1 MAFEHRMQLRQNL
14 AQVQVM
20 SPQMQQSLALL
31 QAPMLDLQAMVN
43 RELQENPVLE
53 ELSPDEKPATD
64 DGNESRVELMGK
76 PDVNEA
82 AEPPADTKV
91 MEPTDESNG
100 EPHDDFQVEME
111 RLAELSEEWREH
123 FNASQVAPVSRPSED
138 DEERRQFMFES
149 LTSGI
154 SLQEYLL
161 EQAHLSD
168 LDEEEMDVAEVIIG
182 NIDENGFLQSTSD
195 ELIEASSKDADVVD
209 EVLSVIRSFD
219 PAGVGA
225 ADLREC
231 LLLQLERIG
240 KIDSLEYQVID
251 QHMDALG
258 RRRFP
263 EIARA
268 IGVEID
274 EVQDIAEN
282 ISHLN
287 PRPGSAYQETAEV
300 YVVPEVFVDW
310 KDDQW
315 EVTSNREEM
324 PQLRI
329 SNSYKDLLV
338 EAKDSKDVRE
348 YIRGKIRDGNFLI
361 KSIHQRHDTILK
373 IGKEI
378 VARQADFLEKGIS
391 HLKPMT
397 MSEIAEKVGVHE
409 TTVSRGVSG
418 KYMQTPQG
426 LLEMRYFFTGAIQ
439 TGDGESMS
447 NTSVKQM
454 IAVLVEN
461 EGKSKPLSDESIV
474 KLLGKEKVKIARRTV
489 AKYRGELGIL
499 SSSMRRVY

>member
-1 MAFEHRMQLRQNL
+1 M
-14 AQVQVM
+14 QVM
-20 SPQMQQSLALL
+20 SPQMQQSLAFL
-31 QAPMLDLQAMVN
+31 QAPMLYLRSMIN
-43 RELQENPVLE
+43 KELQENPVLE
-53 ELSPDEKPATD
+53 ELSPDEAAPAENGDATAETKGEAPEIQPPEGTQVD
-64 DGNESRVELMGK
+64 PTAES
-76 PDVNEA
+76 N
-82 AEPPADTKV
+82 AEPV
-91 MEPTDESNG
+91 
-100 EPHDDFQVEME
+100 DDFSKELE
-111 RLAELSEEWREH
+111 RLAEMSEEWRDH
-123 FNASQVAPVSRPSED
+123 FNASQVPPVSQPNEQ

-149 LTSGI
+149 LTAGT
-154 SLQEYLL
+154 SLQEHLL
-161 EQAHLSD
+161 KQAHLGD
-168 LDEEEMDVAEVIIG
+168 LDEEEMEVAEVIIG
-182 NIDENGFLQSTSD
+182 NIDGNGFLQASLE
-195 ELIEASSKDADVVD
+195 ELIEASGKGANVVD
-209 EVLSVIRSFD
+209 EVLSVIRSFE
-219 PAGVGA
+219 PPGVGA

-240 KIDSLEYQVID
+240 KIDSLEHRVID

-268 IGVEID
+268 IGVEVE

-282 ISHLN
+282 ISHLD

-361 KSIHQRHDTILK
+361 KSIHQRQDTILK

-378 VARQADFLEKGIS
+378 VARQSEFLDKGIS

-409 TTVSRGVSG
+409 TTVSRAVSG

-426 LLEMRYFFTGAIQ
+426 LFEMRYFFTGAIQ
-439 TGDGESMS
+439 TDDGEGMS

-454 IAVLVEN
+454 IVGLVEN
-461 EGKSKPLSDESIV
+461 EEKSKPLSDESIV
-474 KLLGKEKVKIARRTV
+474 KLLRKKKVKIARRTV

>member
-1 MAFEHRMQLRQNL
+1 MAFEHRMQLGQRL

-20 SPQMQQSLALL
+20 SPQMQQSLAML

-43 RELQENPVLE
+43 KELQENPVLE
-53 ELSPDEKPATD
+53 ELSPDEKPSAD
-64 DGNESRVELMGK
+64 DENESGVELIGK
-76 PDVNEA
+76 PGEDEA
-82 AEPPADTKV
+82 AEPPAGTKV
-91 MEPTDESNG
+91 EPADESNG
-100 EPHDDFQVEME
+100 EPYDDFQVEME

-123 FNASQVAPVSRPSED
+123 FNASNIAPVSRPTVD

-149 LTSGI
+149 LTSDT
-154 SLQEYLL
+154 SLQEHLL
-161 EQAHLSD
+161 GQAHLSD
-168 LDEEEMDVAEVIIG
+168 LDEEESVVAEVIIG
-182 NIDENGFLQSTSD
+182 NIDENGFLQASLE
-195 ELIEASSKDADVVD
+195 ELMEASGKDADVVD
-209 EVLSVIRSFD
+209 EVLSVLRSFE

-225 ADLREC
+225 SDLREC

-240 KIDSLEYQVID
+240 KIDSLEHRVID
-251 QHMDALG
+251 KHMDALG

-268 IGVEID
+268 IGVEVD
-274 EVQDIAEN
+274 EMQNIAEN
-282 ISHLN
+282 ISHLD

-300 YVVPEVFVDW
+300 YVAPEVFVSW
-310 KDDQW
+310 KDDRW

-361 KSIHQRHDTILK
+361 KSIHQRQDTILK

-378 VARQADFLEKGIS
+378 VARQSEFLDNGIS
-391 HLKPMT
+391 HLNPMT

-409 TTVSRGVSG
+409 TTVSRAVSG

-426 LLEMRYFFTGAIQ
+426 LFEMRYFFTGAIQ
-439 TGDGESMS
+439 TDDGKGMS

-454 IAVLVEN
+454 IAALVEN
-461 EGKSKPLSDESIV
+461 EEKSKPLSDESIV
-474 KLLGKEKVKIARRTV
+474 KLLGKKKVKIARRTV

-499 SSSMRRVY
+499 SSSMRRIY

>member
-1 MAFEHRMQLRQNL
+1 MAFEHRMQLGQRL

-43 RELQENPVLE
+43 KELQENPVLE
-53 ELSPDEKPATD
+53 ELSPDEKPSAD
-64 DGNESRVELMGK
+64 DENESGVELIGK
-76 PDVNEA
+76 PGEDEA
-82 AEPPADTKV
+82 AEPPAGTKV
-91 MEPTDESNG
+91 EPADESNG
-100 EPHDDFQVEME
+100 EPYDDFQVEME

-123 FNASQVAPVSRPSED
+123 FNASNIAPVSRPTVD

-149 LTSGI
+149 LTSGT
-154 SLQEYLL
+154 SLQEHLL
-161 EQAHLSD
+161 GQAHLSD
-168 LDEEEMDVAEVIIG
+168 LDEEESVVAEVIIG
-182 NIDENGFLQSTSD
+182 NIDENGFLQASLE
-195 ELIEASSKDADVVD
+195 ELMEASGKDADVVD
-209 EVLSVIRSFD
+209 EVLSVLRSFE

-225 ADLREC
+225 SDLREC

-240 KIDSLEYQVID
+240 KIDSLEHRVID
-251 QHMDALG
+251 KHMDALG

-268 IGVEID
+268 IGVEVD
-274 EVQDIAEN
+274 EVQNIAEN
-282 ISHLN
+282 ISHLD

-300 YVVPEVFVDW
+300 YVAPEVFVSW
-310 KDDQW
+310 KDDRW

-361 KSIHQRHDTILK
+361 KSIHQRQDTILK

-378 VARQADFLEKGIS
+378 VARQSEFLDNGIS
-391 HLKPMT
+391 HLNPMT

-409 TTVSRGVSG
+409 TTVSRAVSG

-426 LLEMRYFFTGAIQ
+426 LFEMRYFFTGAIQ
-439 TGDGESMS
+439 TDDGKGMS

-454 IAVLVEN
+454 IAALVEN
-461 EGKSKPLSDESIV
+461 EEKSKPLSDESIV
-474 KLLGKEKVKIARRTV
+474 KLLCKKKVKIARRTV

-499 SSSMRRVY
+499 SSSMRRIY